1 MSIVLI
7 LLGSYISVCVSSNGE
22 TLKVIKGVTEKCVTL
37 GGSLG
42 GDQTD
47 SISHATIKTE
57 AGAYIIA
64 GISECKQGAA
74 VNVFINRGA
83 LYFNSVYAAENVIEH

>member
-1 MSIVLI
+1 M
-7 LLGSYISVCVSSNGE
+7 
-22 TLKVIKGVTEKCVTL
+22 IKGVTEKCATL

-42 GDQTD
+42 VSSGKGQAEA
-47 SISHATIKTE
+47 ISHATIKTE

-64 GISECKQGAA
+64 GISGCKQGAA

-83 LYFNSVYAAENVIEH
+83 LYFNSVYSAENVIEH